1 MEKTINTEFIL
12 NITKIK
18 KITVEDGKSI
28 VLVDSKEYGIVEIIF
43 ENVWDCRYTIENGII
58 DRGTSIIHEEKIK
71 NSIYEVKESRYID
84 YFKKQVSGTRSID
97 KLKDYILY
105 DEIDGFSPI
114 IINGNLDLIDNNR
127 GRKLL
132 KTKEE

>member
-18 KITVEDGKSI
+18 KITVEDGKNI

-105 DEIDGFSPI
+105 DEIETVFEVLTNDKPY
-114 IINGNLDLIDNNR
+114 L
-127 GRKLL
+127 RK
-132 KTKEE
+132 KEEDI

>member
-105 DEIDGFSPI
+105 DEIETVFEVLTNDKPYLRKKEEDI
-114 IINGNLDLIDNNR
+114 WLIDV
-127 GRKLL
+127 
-132 KTKEE
+132 T

>member
-105 DEIDGFSPI
+105 DEIETVFEVLTNDKPY
-114 IINGNLDLIDNNR
+114 L
-127 GRKLL
+127 RK
-132 KTKEE
+132 KEEDI